1 MFREKKR
8 LNPLVIGGRVFNYM
22 DAGFSNPMQKSS
34 VFQPVSRSIF
44 TNSNSNNNNNNKD
57 VFSFLKKKIEEPDS
71 LLCNQL
77 AIVKKAE
84 DKPEHI
90 VIFLL
95 GFGLG
100 YLFRSAFLFR

>member
-1 MFREKKR
+1 MLREKKR
-8 LNPLVIGGRVFNYM
+8 MNPLVIGGRVFNYM

-44 TNSNSNNNNNNKD
+44 TNSNNNNNKD
-57 VFSFLKKKIEEPDS
+57 VFSFLKKKIEKPDS
-71 LLCNQL
+71 LLCNQV
-77 AIVKKAE
+77 AVVKKAE